1 MDLVSKAGWLKL
13 FIFVLIITVPVSIVN
28 MFTFELASIV
38 LFPFISMMK
47 VEAYMLISENN
58 ELNNSNLIADS
69 NEGIDQD

>member
-38 LFPFISMMK
+38 LFPFISMMQ

-58 ELNNSNLIADS
+58 EPSNSNLIADS

>member
-28 MFTFELASIV
+28 MFTFELASIA
-38 LFPFISMMK
+38 LFPFISMMQ

>member
-1 MDLVSKAGWLKL
+1 
-13 FIFVLIITVPVSIVN
+13 

-38 LFPFISMMK
+38 LFPFISMMQ

-58 ELNNSNLIADS
+58 EPSNSNLIADS